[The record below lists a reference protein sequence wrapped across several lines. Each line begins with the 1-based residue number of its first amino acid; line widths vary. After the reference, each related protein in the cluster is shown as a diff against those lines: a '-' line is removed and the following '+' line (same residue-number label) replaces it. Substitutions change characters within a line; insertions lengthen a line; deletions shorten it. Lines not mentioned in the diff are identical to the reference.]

1 MINLSAGGGMQF
13 ISYLHFFCAI
23 VYCFL
28 AAFVFVRNPRSLLNR
43 VCAMILLCFCVWSF
57 GLTFVE
63 NPWVSKQTAT
73 LFQDIGSI
81 GWLLFSAFFLWFVAL
96 FVGAKSVAQS
106 RLFVVSLFVIPCVLI
121 VCQWSGHLLQN
132 LAHSPFGWRG
142 SWARSLW
149 TILFYGYYSAHVLS
163 GFGLLVN
170 FMRKTS
176 QGVKR
181 HEAQILLITGVIP
194 FVCGSMTNVVLSQM
208 HIATVPAMGDIFV
221 LIWASGM
228 VYSISKYRFL
238 SITPMAAAEAIIDT
252 MTDMLLLLDF
262 RRRIISVNRA
272 TLEVLGYDSED
283 LEGGPIESVFP
294 EAHLLDSVIT
304 EGVLVDPEQV
314 FVDKSGKQ
322 IPVSLTASL
331 IKGAGI
337 AVVARDIGLQKIAKD
352 ALQKSRDELDLLV
365 QARTQELHASNE
377 ELRKEIEERKKTE
390 GELKNSEERLKVLF
404 EYAPDACYLN
414 DLKGTFVEG
423 NRKAEE
429 ITGYQRHELIGKN
442 FLQLQ
447 LLPASQL
454 AKAAAL
460 LAKNAMGIPT
470 GPDEFVLN
478 RKEGGQIS
486 LEISTYPVRI
496 ADKKLV
502 LGIAR
507 DVSERKRSEG
517 EKSQLEAQLRQ
528 AQKMEAIGLLAG
540 GIAHDF
546 NNMLGAIVGYADM
559 LKLKHDKSNPDVAKS
574 ATRILEASRNM
585 ADLTTKLLAFARRGK
600 YEILPVDVRDVVL
613 DVVKLVEHTFDKRI
627 KIAKNFKAPAS
638 MVMGDRAQLQNAVL
652 NLAVNARD
660 AMPDGGKLTFATDI
674 FVFTDAHTKSYPYAI
689 VPGRYVLLSVADTG
703 IGMDETVK
711 NRLFEP
717 FFTTKEKGKGTGLGL
732 ASVYG
737 TVKSHNGYIEV
748 DSEAGKGA
756 TFRIYLPLVDAPSQA
771 KPEDRAAVQK
781 GRGTILVVDDEE
793 LVREMCQE
801 ILTDMG
807 YTVTVSKD
815 GEDAARYY
823 REHFRTIDLVVI
835 DLIMPRLGG
844 RECFHKIKKINPAIR
859 AIIMSG
865 YALDGEAKQIIDEG
879 ALGYIQ
885 KPFDVTSFSKAVK
898 DAMGP
903 SAG

>member
-73 LFQDIGSI
+73 LFQNIGSI

-149 TILFYGYYSAHVLS
+149 TILFYGYYSALVLS

-352 ALQKSRDELDLLV
+352 ALQKSRDELDMLV

-377 ELRKEIEERKKTE
+377 ELKRQVEER
-390 GELKNSEERLKVLF
+390 N
-404 EYAPDACYLN
+404 
-414 DLKGTFVEG
+414 
-423 NRKAEE
+423 KA
-429 ITGYQRHELIGKN
+429 K
-442 FLQLQ
+442 
-447 LLPASQL
+447 
-454 AKAAAL
+454 
-460 LAKNAMGIPT
+460 
-470 GPDEFVLN
+470 
-478 RKEGGQIS
+478 
-486 LEISTYPVRI
+486 
-496 ADKKLV
+496 
-502 LGIAR
+502 
-507 DVSERKRSEG
+507 G
-517 EKSQLEAQLRQ
+517 EKSQIEAQLRQ
-528 AQKMEAIGLLAG
+528 SQKMEAIGLLAG

-559 LKLKHDKSNPDVAKS
+559 LKLKHEGSNPEVAKS

-600 YEILPVDVRDVVL
+600 YEIQPIDVHDVVL

-627 KIAKNFKAPAS
+627 KIAKNFKAPAA
-638 MVMGDRAQLQNAVL
+638 MVMGDRTQLQNAVL

-660 AMPDGGKLTFATDI
+660 AMPDGGKLTFTTDSYN
-674 FVFTDAHTKSYPYAI
+674 FTDAHTKSYPYAI
-689 VPGRYVLLSVADTG
+689 VPGRYVLLSVTDTG
-703 IGMDETVK
+703 IGMDDTVK

-756 TFRIYLPLVDAPSQA
+756 TFRIYLPLVDAPGQA
-771 KPEDRAAVQK
+771 KPEVRAAVQK

-793 LVREMCQE
+793 LVREMCRE

-865 YALDGEAKQIIDEG
+865 YALDGEAKQIINEG
-879 ALGYIQ
+879 ACGFIQ